1 MRFNVVNDPIQETG
15 FSYFFRL
22 NDMRQHDR
30 LIRKSEWL
38 ENGVSE
44 GSDQA
49 RQPRWAAS
57 MRRKKACPSAAVPNR
72 SKFGAP
78 QTPWTRP

>member
-49 RQPRWAAS
+49 RQPR
-57 MRRKKACPSAAVPNR
+57 
-72 SKFGAP
+72 
-78 QTPWTRP
+78 